1 MHKISPKASLFE
13 NACVKQINLVE
24 EYDNMNFN
32 GWQLM
37 FKDFCLVGLPRQ
49 RERVEFWGKE
59 RKKKRGGGVG
69 ALSCKVPIG
78 SGALHD
84 TSCKIWGWEV
94 FFEDIHTCLI
104 WYVVFVHW
112 RHSEVLCVMPI
123 WQPHLLLFHVW
134 LSTCSKCFFFLGV
147 FSYINYVKLLTW
159 TNYISKNL
167 GTQVFN
173 NSFHNCWLQKF
184 GIKASCCWG
193 GMLWLP
199 DWCIIKWSMLGLSG
213 KWCYSYHNLF
223 LKKIIN

>member
-1 MHKISPKASLFE
+1 MDDNWYLKTSVLL
-13 NACVKQINLVE
+13 ACPGK
-24 EYDNMNFN
+24 
-32 GWQLM
+32 
-37 FKDFCLVGLPRQ
+37 
-49 RERVEFWGKE
+49 ERVEFWGKE
-59 RKKKRGGGVG
+59 RKKRGGGGG

-94 FFEDIHTCLI
+94 FFFFFLKTFIH
-104 WYVVFVHW
+104 
-112 RHSEVLCVMPI
+112 VLFGMLFLFIGGIQRFSVWSQFDSPI
-123 WQPHLLLFHVW
+123 CFSSMSDFLLARNV
-134 LSTCSKCFFFLGV
+134 FFLGV

-223 LKKIIN
+223 L

>member
-32 GWQLM
+32 GWQLI

-49 RERVEFWGKE
+49 RESGILGE
-59 RKKKRGGGVG
+59 REEKKGGG
-69 ALSCKVPIG
+69 
-78 SGALHD
+78 
-84 TSCKIWGWEV
+84 GWWCTLMQSSYWIRSFAWHFLQNMRVRGV
-94 FFEDIHTCLI
+94 FFFFLKTFIH
-104 WYVVFVHW
+104 
-112 RHSEVLCVMPI
+112 VLFGMLFLFIGGIQRFSVWSQFDSPI
-123 WQPHLLLFHVW
+123 CFSSMSDFLLARNV
-134 LSTCSKCFFFLGV
+134 FFLGV

-223 LKKIIN
+223 L